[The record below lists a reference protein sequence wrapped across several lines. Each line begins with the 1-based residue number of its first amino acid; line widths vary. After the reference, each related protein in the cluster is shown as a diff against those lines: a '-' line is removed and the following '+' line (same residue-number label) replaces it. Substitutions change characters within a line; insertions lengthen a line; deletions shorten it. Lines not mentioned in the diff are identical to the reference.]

1 MVNALQLPT
10 GDVHDFDFL
19 EGAWSVHNRF
29 LRTRLSGDHRWEEFP
44 ATTRCELRMGG
55 LVNVDEMVF
64 PTRGFTG
71 MTVRLFDARER
82 RWAIHWTDSR
92 RAVLYPAVSGGF
104 SGERGLFHGEDLEG
118 GRPVKVRFIW
128 ERGTDGHARWEQAFS
143 LDGEAWETNWIME
156 LSRLRG

>member
-1 MVNALQLPT
+1 MEGSTMPLPT

-19 EGAWSVHNRF
+19 DGNWTVHNRY
-29 LRTRLSGDHRWEEFP
+29 LRRRLQGDDVWEEFP
-44 ATTRCELRMGG
+44 ATSRFERRLGG
-55 LVNVDEMVF
+55 LVNVDEIVF

-92 RAVLYPAVSGGF
+92 RAVLFPPVSGGF
-104 SGERGLFHGEDLEG
+104 DGDRGLFYGEDTEG

-128 ERGTDGHARWEQAFS
+128 ERRPAGGHWEQAFS
-143 LDGEAWETNWIME
+143 LDGRTWETNWTME
-156 LSRLRG
+156 FTRPG